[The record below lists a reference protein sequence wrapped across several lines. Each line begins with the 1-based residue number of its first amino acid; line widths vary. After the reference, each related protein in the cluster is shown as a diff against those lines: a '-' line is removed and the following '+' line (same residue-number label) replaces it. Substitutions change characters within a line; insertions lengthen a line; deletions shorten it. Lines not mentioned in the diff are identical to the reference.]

1 MKDLFRI
8 GVFTGIV
15 ILCTVLPFLPG
26 RHDVLA
32 VPLSSMAQVIG
43 TAGLILVPVGS
54 LWMAAERVQRL
65 AGLRFASRLL
75 AFVMLAAV
83 WAAVTLVATVQGG
96 FALGIVS
103 LACGVSVARKA
114 WSSSRL
120 PVYLVVVPLLVAL
133 VQLTLVDRAVAFS
146 RQRAIRNSAPLI
158 AAIERHRVTHG
169 RYPESLLS
177 VNPDIWPGVIGIAKY
192 HYEPS
197 GDAYNLVFEQFTY
210 RFGTREFVMYN
221 PHDKHGMTSHALDLL
236 EVSPDQ
242 LALDRTRGHY
252 AVRDAASR
260 HWKYFW
266 FD

>member
-1 MKDLFRI
+1 MKESLRI
-8 GVFTGIV
+8 GVLTTIV
-15 ILCTVLPFLPG
+15 VLCTFLPFLPG

-43 TAGLILVPVGS
+43 TAGLILVPVGA
-54 LWMAAERVQRL
+54 LWICAEHVQRL

-103 LACGVSVARKA
+103 LAFAVSVARKA
-114 WSSSRL
+114 WFSSRV

-133 VQLTLVDRAVAFS
+133 VQLTFVDRAVASS
-146 RQRAIRNSAPLI
+146 RLRAIRNSAPLI

-197 GDAYNLVFEQFTY
+197 GDAYNLFFEQFTN
-210 RFGTREFVMYN
+210 RIGTREFVMYN
-221 PHDKHGMTSHALDLL
+221 PQDKHVMTSHALDLL
-236 EVSPDQ
+236 ELTPDQ
-242 LALDRTRGHY
+242 LALDRTRGHN
-252 AVRDAASR
+252 ALHDGPSL